1 MIKSQPKEGAEIMRY
16 LGVDLHKNNFQACY
30 LEGESKHFAQYSIHS
45 IDEFKKSL
53 NKEDH
58 LAVESTG
65 NTRYFMNQVKEA
77 VGRVV
82 VVNPRQFK
90 VISNSV
96 KKTDKQDAEQLALFL
111 SKDMLPEVR
120 MKDEKRSQ
128 LKSLA
133 NTRDK
138 LVKLRTAL
146 KNKVHNILNAHGIVT
161 PREAFSSNKSLDG
174 LTNYP
179 VNELAS
185 IELEVIASQIRS
197 LNEGIK
203 KLDKQIEDA
212 GKDLDGYKNI
222 TSIKGIGKKSGTI
235 LLSIIGDIN
244 DFADPGKLASFF
256 GVVPRVNNS
265 NNTIHQGRITKQGSK
280 LGRTTLVQC
289 TLIAIRYSDY
299 LRNFYER
306 LKLKKGSGKAIIATA
321 RKLLDIIYMTLKEK
335 LIFEDFPNF
344 ILKSS

>member
-1 MIKSQPKEGAEIMRY
+1 MRNI
-16 LGVDLHKNNFQACY
+16 GVDLHKNNFQVCY
-30 LEGESKHFAQYSIHS
+30 LEAERRQFSQYSIHGLE
-45 IDEFKKSL
+45 EFKKSL
-53 NKEDH
+53 KKDDR

-65 NTRYFMNQVKEA
+65 NTRYFMNQIKGCVE
-77 VGRVV
+77 RIV

-161 PREAFSSNKSLDG
+161 SREAFTSNKSLDG
-174 LTNYP
+174 LKSYA
-179 VNELAS
+179 VNELARLE
-185 IELEVIASQIRS
+185 IEVIVSQIRS
-197 LNEGIK
+197 LNDGIK
-203 KLDKQIEDA
+203 KLYKQIEDA
-212 GKDLDGYKNI
+212 GKGLYGFENI

-244 DFADPGKLASFF
+244 DFADSGKLASFF
-256 GVVPRVNNS
+256 GVVPRVSNS
-265 NNTIHQGRITKQGSK
+265 NETIHQGRITKQGSK

-299 LRNFYER
+299 LRSFYER
-306 LKLKKGSGKAIIATA
+306 LKSKKGSGKAIIATS

-344 ILKSS
+344 VVKSS

>member
-1 MIKSQPKEGAEIMRY
+1 MRNI
-16 LGVDLHKNNFQACY
+16 GVDLHKNNFQVCY
-30 LEGESKHFAQYSIHS
+30 LEGESSHFATYSIHGL
-45 IDEFKKSL
+45 DAFKKSL
-53 NKEDH
+53 NKDDR

-65 NTRYFMNQVKEA
+65 NTRYFINQIKDYVE
-77 VGRVV
+77 RVV

-161 PREAFSSNKSLDG
+161 SREAFSSNKSLDG
-174 LTNYP
+174 LKDYP
-179 VNELAS
+179 VNELARL
-185 IELEVIASQIRS
+185 ELEVIAGQIRS

-203 KLDKQIEDA
+203 RLDKQIEDA
-212 GKDLDGYKNI
+212 GKDLDGFENI

-244 DFADPGKLASFF
+244 DFSDSGKLASFF
-256 GVVPRVNNS
+256 GVVPRINNS
-265 NNTIHQGRITKQGSK
+265 NETIHQGRITKQGSK

-289 TLIAIRYSDY
+289 TLIAIRYSAY
-299 LRNFYER
+299 LRSFYER
-306 LKLKKGSGKAIIATA
+306 LKSKKGSGKAIIATS

-335 LIFEDFPNF
+335 IIFEDFPNF
-344 ILKSS
+344 VLKSS

>member
-1 MIKSQPKEGAEIMRY
+1 MRNI
-16 LGVDLHKNNFQACY
+16 GVDLHKNNFQVCY
-30 LEGESKHFAQYSIHS
+30 LEAERRQFSQYSIHGLE
-45 IDEFKKSL
+45 EFKKSL
-53 NKEDH
+53 KKDDR

-65 NTRYFMNQVKEA
+65 NTRYFMNQIKGCVE
-77 VGRVV
+77 RIV

-161 PREAFSSNKSLDG
+161 SREAFTSNKSLDG
-174 LTNYP
+174 LKSYA
-179 VNELAS
+179 VNELARLE
-185 IELEVIASQIRS
+185 IEVIVSQIRS
-197 LNEGIK
+197 LNDGIK
-203 KLDKQIEDA
+203 KLDKQMEDA
-212 GKDLDGYKNI
+212 GKDLDGFKNI

-244 DFADPGKLASFF
+244 DFADSGKLASFF
-256 GVVPRVNNS
+256 GVVPRVSNS
-265 NNTIHQGRITKQGSK
+265 NETIHQGRITKQGSK

-299 LRNFYER
+299 LRSFYER
-306 LKLKKGSGKAIIATA
+306 LKSKKGSGKAIIATS

-344 ILKSS
+344 VVKSS